1 MNREQKMKNI
11 GRSWAVGISLLLHCL
26 VLLGLEVG
34 TLPGSAPR
42 PETMAVYL
50 AIPSVEVFSNP
61 KVEIH
66 ADDPT
71 NPEPTSLSSLELN
84 GQELKIDRAEI
95 GIEATSAV
103 ELDENNPTLEETKVE
118 AFSPKE
124 SAESEPEPFLVAEID
139 YASDTEE
146 LGVRSKPQALIDTSV
161 PYNPIGI
168 INSSEDRVD
177 TDHRSP
183 ITDHQSSLL
192 AFAGDPAALGM
203 LARDALGPDLV
214 EAQILS
220 LPEPMYPV
228 LSRKRGEEGR
238 VMLEVTI
245 SAEGGVRSAEIQT
258 SSSYSRLD
266 RAALDAVKM
275 ATFRPATEFGRP
287 VESVK
292 KVAFRFRLEHK

>member
-1 MNREQKMKNI
+1 MKCELKIN
-11 GRSWAVGISLLLHCL
+11 GHSRAVGISLLLHCL
-26 VLLGLEVG
+26 VLLGLGVG

-42 PETMAVYL
+42 PNTMAVYL

-61 KVEIH
+61 KVEIL

-84 GQELKIDRAEI
+84 GQGLKIDRAQI

-103 ELDENNPTLEETKVE
+103 ELDENNSTLEETKVE
-118 AFSPKE
+118 ALSPKE
-124 SAESEPEPFLVAEID
+124 SAESEPEPLLVAEID

-146 LGVRSKPQALIDTSV
+146 LGVRNKPQALIDTSA

-214 EAQILS
+214 QAQILF
-220 LPEPMYPV
+220 LPEPAYPV
-228 LSRKRGEEGR
+228 LCRKRGEEGR
-238 VMLEVTI
+238 VVIEIEI
-245 SAEGGVRSAEIQT
+245 SAKGKVLKAQVAN
-258 SSSYSRLD
+258 SSSYARLD
-266 RAALDAVKM
+266 RAAQNAVKK
-275 ATFRPATEFGRP
+275 ASFSPAMEFGRP
-287 VESVK
+287 VESQRT
-292 KVAFRFRLEHK
+292 VAYVFRLEGK